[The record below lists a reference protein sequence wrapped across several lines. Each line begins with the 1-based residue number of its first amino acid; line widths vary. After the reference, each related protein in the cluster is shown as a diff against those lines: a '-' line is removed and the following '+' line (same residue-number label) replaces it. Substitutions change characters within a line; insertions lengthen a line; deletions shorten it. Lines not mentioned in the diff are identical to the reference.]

1 MNPEE
6 LWETTM
12 NPETRTLKR
21 ITMEDAV
28 AADEIFTLLMGERVE
43 PRREYIE
50 RNAARAV
57 NLDY

>member
-1 MNPEE
+1 MD
-6 LWETTM
+6 
-12 NPETRTLKR
+12 
-21 ITMEDAV
+21 DAL
-28 AADEIFTLLMGERVE
+28 AAYEIFTLLMGERVE